1 MVRLSV
7 GSLTT
12 EREHVAEL
20 WDLLRTKVNAC
31 AT

>member
-20 WDLLRTKVNAC
+20 WDLLRAE
-31 AT
+31 AARA